1 MFDQTIFNAL
11 VGVTGFLGGFWLNTL
26 WCEVKALRETDAEI
40 AEKVNAIEVLVAG
53 NYVKRAEF
61 ETHMTQVYNLLRR
74 IEDKLD
80 SKADKVG
87 RV

>member
-1 MFDQTIFNAL
+1 MFDQTLFNML

-26 WCEVKALRETDAEI
+26 WNEVKALRKTDVEI
-40 AEKVNAIEVLVAG
+40 AEKVNSIEVLVAG

-61 ETHMTQVYNLLRR
+61 ESHMTQVYNLLRR

-80 SKADKVG
+80 SKVDKAG
-87 RV
+87 RS